1 MKQSANTMTL
11 GGLVGA
17 VALAGASQAYGAI
30 VSVTPPTNIAGVAPN
45 GNASTKEFW
54 DIDTGTTSAT
64 KTAASDIEFGYLNS
78 TTYNESF
85 TGVYALNGGSTL
97 AYYASNGTHYAYGLP
112 KGAIIGTGGLYG
124 FSQSTTSF
132 TIMSLTYNGTAYA
145 IQKPNYLEYV
155 GFEFKAA
162 DGLIH
167 DGWIELESVSNDGTD
182 IDGGLKFIA
191 AAYNT
196 VPAASGGYINA
207 GQLTGGSAV
216 PEPGTLSAL
225 ALGAA
230 GLVGVGLKRRRR
242 AALAAAQD

>member
-1 MKQSANTMTL
+1 MKQTANTLTY

-17 VALAGASQAYGAI
+17 VALAGASQAYGTI
-30 VSVTPPTNIAGVAPN
+30 VSVTPPTNIAGVAAN
-45 GNASTKEFW
+45 TAASTKEFW

-78 TTYNESF
+78 STYNESF
-85 TGVYALNGGSTL
+85 TGIYVLNTGKSL
-97 AYYASNGTHYAYGLP
+97 AYYASNGTHYAYGLAQ
-112 KGAIIGTGGLYG
+112 GAKIGTGSAYT
-124 FSQSTTSF
+124 FTQSTTSF
-132 TIMSLTYNGTAYA
+132 TIMSLTYAGTAYA
-145 IQKPNYLEYV
+145 IQKPNYVEYV
-155 GFEFKAA
+155 GFDFKAA

-167 DGWIELESVSNDGTD
+167 DGWIELESVSSDGTV

-191 AAYNT
+191 AAYNS
-196 VPAASGGYINA
+196 VPEASGGYINA
-207 GQLTGGSAV
+207 GLLTGGSAV

-230 GLVGVGLKRRRR
+230 GLAGVGLKRRRR